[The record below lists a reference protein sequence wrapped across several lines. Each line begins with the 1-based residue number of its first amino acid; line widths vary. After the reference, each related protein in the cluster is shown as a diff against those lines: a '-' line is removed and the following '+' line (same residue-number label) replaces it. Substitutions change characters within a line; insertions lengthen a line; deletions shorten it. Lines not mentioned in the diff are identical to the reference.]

1 MNEQE
6 RPNTLSLSRRNVL
19 AAGAFGASA
28 IALTA
33 CSKAKT
39 PAAAAA
45 GSTTTQATSTPAHS
59 SSPSPTSAA
68 STSAARSTATT
79 AAAPANTIAK
89 LSDITVG
96 EAISATGTGG
106 TNIIVARPTTT
117 TVAAFSAVCTHQGC
131 TVAPAGK
138 RLDCPC
144 HGSVFDATTGEV
156 LQGPASRALDK
167 VNVTLS
173 GNNIVAG

>member
-6 RPNTLSLSRRNVL
+6 RANMSSFSRRNVL

-28 IALTA
+28 IALSA

-39 PAAAAA
+39 PAAAAEN
-45 GSTTTQATSTPAHS
+45 TVTQGTSTPAPS
-59 SSPSPTSAA
+59 SSAIPTSVA
-68 STSAARSTATT
+68 STSAASSTAAT
-79 AAAPANTIAK
+79 AVAAANTIAR
-89 LSDITVG
+89 LSDINVG
-96 EAISATGTGG
+96 EAISATATGG
-106 TNIIVARPTTT
+106 AKIIVARPTTT

>member
-6 RPNTLSLSRRNVL
+6 RPNTPSLSRRNVL
-19 AAGAFGASA
+19 TAGVFGASA
-28 IALTA
+28 VALTA
-33 CSKAKT
+33 CSKAQT
-39 PAAAAA
+39 PAAAA
-45 GSTTTQATSTPAHS
+45 GTTTTQATSTPAHS
-59 SSPSPTSAA
+59 SSPTAPSAA
-68 STSAARSTATT
+68 STSAAKSTAAT

-96 EAISATGTGG
+96 EAISAAGTGG
-106 TNIIVARPTTT
+106 AKIIVARPTTT

-131 TVAPAGK
+131 TVAPAGNQ
-138 RLDCPC
+138 LNCPC
-144 HGSVFDATTGEV
+144 HGSVFDTTTGEV

-167 VNVTLS
+167 VTVTLS

>member
-6 RPNTLSLSRRNVL
+6 GPNTMTFSRRNVL
-19 AAGAFGASA
+19 VAGAFGASA
-28 IALTA
+28 IALSA
-33 CSKAKT
+33 CSKAAT
-39 PAAAAA
+39 PGAASGGGA
-45 GSTTTQATSTPAHS
+45 TQ
-59 SSPSPTSAA
+59 
-68 STSAARSTATT
+68 STSAQAG
-79 AAAPANTIAK
+79 TIAK
-89 LSDITVG
+89 LSDINVG
-96 EAISATGTGG
+96 EAISATGAGG
-106 TNIIVARPTTT
+106 AQLIVARPSST

-131 TVAPAGK
+131 TVVPAAR

-173 GNNIVAG
+173 GNDIVG